1 MPIADDATLLEAY
14 AGKGVLLD
22 SNLLLLLVVGTY
34 DRSQV
39 GKFKR
44 LIMFV
49 PEDFDI
55 LRAVVS
61 RFRNVYVTPNTV
73 TEVSNLAGSFSG
85 DARKHCFRSF
95 AATILASEELIV
107 PSADAAQHFAF
118 EKLGITDAAIFSV
131 AGNPPLVLTTDFPL
145 SQSLAASGLP
155 VINFNHLRFQYW
167 N

>member
-1 MPIADDATLLEAY
+1 MAIADDATLLDAY

-85 DARKHCFRSF
+85 DARKHCFRIF
-95 AATILASEELIV
+95 AATILASEELVV
-107 PSADAAQHFAF
+107 PSADAARHFTF
-118 EKLGITDAAIFSV
+118 EKLGVTDAAMFSV
-131 AGNPPLVLTTDFPL
+131 AGNPPL
-145 SQSLAASGLP
+145 
-155 VINFNHLRFQYW
+155 
-167 N
+167 

>member
-1 MPIADDATLLEAY
+1 MPIADDATLLDAY

-85 DARKHCFRSF
+85 DARKHCFRVF

-107 PSADAAQHFAF
+107 PSGDAAQHFTF
-118 EKLGITDAAIFSV
+118 EKLGITDAAMFSV
-131 AGNPPLVLTTDFPL
+131 AGNPPLVLTADFPL